1 MAYRFANRMKELKS
15 SPLRENA
22 SKNMELKDVISF
34 AYGFPPV
41 EAFPMETLQKI
52 SQKLYTEVDPETF
65 LQYGASEGYPLLRKL
80 VKERLAATANLHN
93 EEQVLITSGSTQA
106 MDIAVKVLCD
116 EGDVVLCEEQTFSG
130 AVNAIKGYGAI
141 PVPIPMNVSEESV
154 DLEALEELLRFDQR
168 IKFIYLIPTFQNPLG
183 TSIPLEKRQEIY
195 SLARKYDV
203 LIFEDDPYGDLL
215 YYGEPIMKLKER
227 DTDGRVMYA
236 GSFSKILA
244 PSARLGFIMAPD
256 AIMEKL
262 ALAKQVS
269 DSHTNFYWQVML
281 AEFMQN
287 HQFEE
292 HVSELKLYYK
302 GKFEAMI
309 AGLEALPEDKI
320 QFIKPTGGYFICC
333 KMSDELDPETFY
345 TALDEAKVAVIPG
358 NIMSVAQEGYDR
370 YFRLNFTKPTLSEI
384 VAGVKVIGEALEQ
397 ATPAS
402 YKQVI

>member
-34 AYGFPPV
+34 AYGFPPM

-154 DLEALEELLRFDQR
+154 DLEALEELLRFDRR

-183 TSIPLEKRQEIY
+183 TSIPLEKRQAIY

-215 YYGEPIMKLKER
+215 YYGDPIMKLKEM